1 MTDITEEIMNMK
13 AQQSRSKSRLTSL
26 KRQLHVST
34 ASINDI
40 SHLKNLHKQ
49 LKKNYSDVND
59 IHYEYSD
66 IVCDEKYS
74 KHRVV
79 ATLDLD
85 SYIAA
90 IHDTYKEG

>member
-26 KRQLHVST
+26 KRQLST
-34 ASINDI
+34 ASIIDI

-49 LKKNYSDVND
+49 LKKNYSGVND